1 MSIFAK
7 LSSLFENEKTVA
19 PTNQQSID
27 AEKLAAAALMVEV
40 AVQDGE
46 FEEAE
51 RRVIENTLI
60 HKLKLSTEDA
70 KELLVLAEDKQSQ
83 SIQILSFTK
92 EIKNHFDNEGRA
104 NIMEMLWGVVFAD
117 GKEDAYESNLMR
129 RIAGLLYI
137 SDRESGEL
145 RPTIAAR
152 NKTEEMA
159 NHLFNTSG

>member
-1 MSIFAK
+1 MSIFTK
-7 LSSLFENEKTVA
+7 LNNFFDSEKVKKSSN
-19 PTNQQSID
+19 NQQSID

-46 FEEAE
+46 FGNAE
-51 RRVIENTLI
+51 RRVIENTLVN
-60 HKLKLSTEDA
+60 KLKLSAQDA

-117 GKEDAYESNLMR
+117 GEEDAYESNLMR

-137 SDRESGEL
+137 SDKESGAI
-145 RPTIAAR
+145 R
-152 NKTEEMA
+152 KKVMTE
-159 NHLFNTSG
+159 NNLI

>member
-7 LSSLFENEKTVA
+7 LSSFFDSEKTVE
-19 PTNQQSID
+19 PSKQQSID
-27 AEKLAAAALMVEV
+27 AEKLAAATLMVEV

-46 FEEAE
+46 FDEVE
-51 RRVIENTLI
+51 RRVIENILVN
-60 HKLKLSTEDA
+60 KLELSSEDA
-70 KELLVLAEDKQSQ
+70 KELLILAEDKQSK

-104 NIMEMLWGVVFAD
+104 HIMEMLWGVVFAD

-129 RIAGLLYI
+129 RLAGLLYI

-145 RPTIAAR
+145 RKKVMR
-152 NKTEEMA
+152 ENG
-159 NHLFNTSG
+159 LS